1 MTEISFIQ
9 ADSQHKIFM
18 FIRRELFKKEPQ
30 EVEHI
35 LSLGP
40 RNFAYYRSACYFFGL
55 IEPDNTEFKFKLSKR
70 GKNVFFESDEEK
82 SKKIFYEELLNSKIV
97 QDVFKNFKNFDQ
109 VKSAYFKDSP
119 LLISIFNNFGYE
131 KIKSAE
137 TKKRRVE
144 GSFFPL
150 LEYLYEIKFTNE
162 LFFKKTIDHQL
173 QEIPPPKNKQKKKIK
188 KRAKP
193 TKIDYLSKYKQNKKT
208 GDEGE
213 KLVVEWERNFL
224 KKAGKNEL
232 ANKVE
237 RVSETYGDYL
247 GYDILSF
254 NLDGSEKYI
263 EVKSTTNPSPNT
275 PFHVSRNEHNVSL
288 EKQHEYYIYRVYDL
302 NNEPKFYVKKG
313 PIENSFNLECESYI
327 ALIE

>member
-137 TKKRRVE
+137 TKKEELR
-144 GSFFPL
+144 G
-150 LEYLYEIKFTNE
+150 
-162 LFFKKTIDHQL
+162 LFFL
-173 QEIPPPKNKQKKKIK
+173 
-188 KRAKP
+188 
-193 TKIDYLSKYKQNKKT
+193 YLSIYMRLNLQT
-208 GDEGE
+208 
-213 KLVVEWERNFL
+213 
-224 KKAGKNEL
+224 
-232 ANKVE
+232 
-237 RVSETYGDYL
+237 S
-247 GYDILSF
+247 SF
-254 NLDGSEKYI
+254 
-263 EVKSTTNPSPNT
+263 
-275 PFHVSRNEHNVSL
+275 
-288 EKQHEYYIYRVYDL
+288 
-302 NNEPKFYVKKG
+302 
-313 PIENSFNLECESYI
+313 
-327 ALIE
+327 

>member
-1 MTEISFIQ
+1 Y
-9 ADSQHKIFM
+9 K
-18 FIRRELFKKEPQ
+18 
-30 EVEHI
+30 
-35 LSLGP
+35 
-40 RNFAYYRSACYFFGL
+40 
-55 IEPDNTEFKFKLSKR
+55 
-70 GKNVFFESDEEK
+70 
-82 SKKIFYEELLNSKIV
+82 ELLNSKIV
-97 QDVFKNFKNFDQ
+97 QAVFKNFKNFDE
-109 VKSAYFKDSP
+109 VKSAYLKGSP

-131 KIKSAE
+131 KLKSPE

-150 LEYLYEIKFTNE
+150 LEYLYEIKFSNV
-162 LFFKKTIDHQL
+162 LFIKKTAGRQL
-173 QEIPPPKNKQKKKIK
+173 HETPPPKNKPKKKIK

-213 KLVVEWERNFL
+213 KLVLEWERRFL
-224 KKAGKNEL
+224 KNAGKNEL
-232 ANKVE
+232 ANRVE

-247 GYDILSF
+247 GYDIMSF
-254 NLDGSEKYI
+254 NIDGSEKYI
-263 EVKSTTNPSPNT
+263 EVKSTTNPSPST

-313 PIENSFNLECESYI
+313 PIEDSFNLECESYL